1 MAYTALFGYNR
12 KREGCSRLD
21 NKILQTLDYAKI
33 VYKLGQHAATA
44 LGKSVVDA
52 LHPSSDLENVKHALE
67 VTDEAYKADR
77 LKGNAPF
84 GGIADIKPSL
94 LRSRIGGTLN
104 PAELLEIAETV
115 RGSRR
120 LKRHI
125 HALHDDH
132 PIPLLAATAEQL
144 TEHKALEDAILMCI
158 DDQAEVMDSA
168 SAELASIRRELRG
181 GEGRVREKLESMI
194 RSSSVQ
200 KMLQESIITIR
211 NDRYVIPVKQE
222 YRGSFGGI
230 IHDQS
235 GSGATLFIE
244 PEAVVALNNKLREL
258 RLAEE
263 REIEKILQKLTAL
276 TAEYADDL
284 LLDLELLG
292 LLDFAFAKARLAHL
306 MGATLPRMNNRGY
319 FKLRRGRHPLIDRE
333 HVVPIDVELGN
344 DYTTIIVTGPNTG
357 GKTVSLKT
365 IGLLSLMAMSGL
377 FVPAEE
383 GSQLCVFDALY
394 ADIGDE
400 QSIEQNLS
408 TFSSHLTN
416 IIRILKNMTP
426 KSLVL
431 LDELGAG
438 TDPAEGSAL
447 AIAILEHMHKLGC
460 RIVATT
466 HYSELKAYAYNR
478 KGVINASM
486 EFDIATLSPTYRL
499 LIGVPGRSNA
509 FAIAERLGL
518 QRGIIDHARG
528 EVSEEDVRVETMIA
542 SLEENRIGAEA
553 ERNTAEALRKQ
564 LESERARHESERQK
578 FDEQREK
585 LLAKAQDEA
594 REVMLKA
601 KREAEQIIA
610 DLRKL
615 AQEEGAAVKD
625 HKLTEARRKLDEA
638 TPEKSKSSK
647 GQQNKAAKPQRIESG
662 DEVTVYS
669 LGQRGHV
676 VEVNGNDAVVQLGIL
691 KMKVALS
698 DLELMKRAESGKT
711 QQPKIAASLKRT
723 RDENVRSE
731 LDLRGTNL
739 EEAMLEV
746 DRFLDESFLAG
757 FGQVYI
763 IHGNGTG
770 ILRSGIS
777 DFLRRHKHV
786 KGYRLGKYGEGGSGV
801 TVAELK

>member
-1 MAYTALFGYNR
+1 M
-12 KREGCSRLD
+12 D
-21 NKILQTLDYAKI
+21 NKILHTLDYAKI
-33 VYKLGQHAATA
+33 VNKLEQHAATS
-44 LGKSVVDA
+44 LGKAAVQA
-52 LHPSSDLENVKHALE
+52 LQPNSDLEMVKHSLAI
-67 VTDEAYKADR
+67 TDESYKADR
-77 LKGNAPF
+77 LKGSAPF
-84 GGIADIKPSL
+84 GGVVDIKPSL
-94 LRSRIGGTLN
+94 LRSKIGGTLN
-104 PAELLEIAETV
+104 PGELLEIAETV

-120 LKRHI
+120 VKRHVEQ
-125 HALHDDH
+125 LHDDH
-132 PIPLLAATAEQL
+132 SVPLLAAMVEQL
-144 TEHKALEDAILMCI
+144 TEHKALEDAIFFCI

-168 SAELASIRRELRG
+168 SAELANIRRELRS
-181 GEGRVREKLESMI
+181 GESRVREKLEGMI

-200 KMLQESIITIR
+200 KMLQDAIITIR

-222 YRGSFGGI
+222 YRSNFGGI
-230 IHDQS
+230 VHDQS

-244 PEAVVALNNKLREL
+244 PEAIVVMNNKLREL

-276 TAEYADDL
+276 TAEYADEL
-284 LLDLELLG
+284 MLDMDVLG
-292 LLDFAFAKARLAHL
+292 QLDFAFAKARLAHT
-306 MGATLPRMNNRGY
+306 MGATLPLMNDRG
-319 FKLRRGRHPLIDRE
+319 FLKLRRGRHPLIARE

-344 DYTTIIVTGPNTG
+344 NYTAIIVTGPNTG

-377 FVPAEE
+377 FVPAED
-383 GSQLCVFDALY
+383 GSQLCVFDAIY

-400 QSIEQNLS
+400 QSIEQSLS

-416 IIRILKNMTP
+416 IIRILSNMTP

-460 RIVATT
+460 RIIATT

-518 QRGIIDHARG
+518 TRTIIDHARG
-528 EVSEEDVRVETMIA
+528 EVSEEDMRVESMIA

-564 LESERARHESERQK
+564 LEAERTRHEAELQK
-578 FDEQREK
+578 FEEQRER
-585 LLAKAQDEA
+585 LLAKAQDDA
-594 REVMLKA
+594 REVLLKA
-601 KREAEQIIA
+601 RREAEDIIA

-625 HKLTEARRKLDEA
+625 HKLIEARRKLDEA
-638 TPEKSKSSK
+638 MPEKR
-647 GQQNKAAKPQRIESG
+647 KAAGTKQKTAKPQQIENG
-662 DEVTVYS
+662 DEVMVYS
-669 LGQRGHV
+669 LNQRGHV
-676 VEVNGNDAVVQLGIL
+676 VELSGNDAFVQLGIM
-691 KMKVALS
+691 KMKVAVS
-698 DLELMKRAESGKT
+698 DLELVKRAEANKA
-711 QQPKIAASLKRT
+711 QPKISASLKRT

-731 LDLRGTNL
+731 LDLRGSNL
-739 EEAMLEV
+739 EEAMIEV

-757 FGQVYI
+757 FGQVFI
-763 IHGNGTG
+763 IHGIGTG
-770 ILRSGIS
+770 VLRTGIS

-786 KGYRLGKYGEGGSGV
+786 KSYRLGRYGEGGAGV

>member
-1 MAYTALFGYNR
+1 M
-12 KREGCSRLD
+12 D

-33 VYKLGQHAATA
+33 VYKLAQHAATA
-44 LGKSVVDA
+44 LGKAEVEA
-52 LHPSSDLENVKHALE
+52 IHPSPDLEEVKYALQ
-67 VTDEAYKADR
+67 VTEEAYQADR
-77 LKGNAPF
+77 LKGSAPF
-84 GGIADIKPSL
+84 GGIADIRASL
-94 LRSRIGGTLN
+94 LRSKIAGTLN

-115 RGSRR
+115 RGGRR
-120 LKRHI
+120 VKRHVLQ
-125 HALHDDH
+125 LHDDH
-132 PIPLLAATAEQL
+132 SVPTLAAMAEQL
-144 TEHKALEDAILMCI
+144 TEHKALEDAIFMCI
-158 DDQAEVMDSA
+158 DEQAEVMDSA
-168 SAELASIRRELRG
+168 SVELASIRRELRA
-181 GEGRVREKLESMI
+181 GESRVREKLEGMI

-200 KMLQESIITIR
+200 KMLQDAIITIR

-222 YRGSFGGI
+222 YRSNFGGI

-244 PEAVVALNNKLREL
+244 PEAIVVMNNKLREL
-258 RLAEE
+258 RLSEE

-276 TAEYADDL
+276 TADYADDL
-284 LLDLELLG
+284 ILDLDLLG
-292 LLDFAFAKARLAHL
+292 KLDFAFAKARLAHI
-306 MGATLPRMNNRGY
+306 MSATMPRMNDRGY
-319 FKLRRGRHPLIDRE
+319 LKLRRGRHPLIARE

-344 DYTTIIVTGPNTG
+344 TSTAIIVTGPNTG

-377 FVPAEE
+377 FVPAED

-518 QRGIIDHARG
+518 QRSIIDHARG

-542 SLEENRIGAEA
+542 SLEENRIGAET
-553 ERNTAEALRKQ
+553 ERRTAEALRKE
-564 LESERARHESERQK
+564 LETQRARHEAELQR
-578 FDEQREK
+578 FEEQREK
-585 LLAKAQDEA
+585 MLAKAQDEA

-601 KREAEQIIA
+601 RREAEEIIS

-638 TPEKSKSSK
+638 TPEARKTAKSKAKS
-647 GQQNKAAKPQRIESG
+647 AKPQQIESG
-662 DEVTVYS
+662 DEVMVYS

-676 VEVNGNDAVVQLGIL
+676 VELSGSDALVQLGIL
-691 KMKVALS
+691 KMKVAVS
-698 DLELMKRAESGKT
+698 DLELVKRAETGKT

-731 LDLRGTNL
+731 LDLRGANL

-757 FGQVYI
+757 FGQVYL

-770 ILRSGIS
+770 VLRTGIS

-786 KGYRLGKYGEGGSGV
+786 KSYRLGKYGEGGSGV

>member
-1 MAYTALFGYNR
+1 M
-12 KREGCSRLD
+12 D
-21 NKILQTLDYAKI
+21 NKILHTLDYAKI
-33 VYKLGQHAATA
+33 IDKLGQHASTA
-44 LGKSVVDA
+44 LGKAAIVA
-52 LHPSSDLENVKHALE
+52 LHPNSDLEDVKYALQ

-77 LKGNAPF
+77 LKGSAPF
-84 GGIADIKPSL
+84 GGIADIRASL

-120 LKRHI
+120 LKRHVLQ
-125 HALHDDH
+125 LHDEH
-132 PIPLLAATAEQL
+132 SVPLLAATAEQL
-144 TEHKALEDAILMCI
+144 TEHKALEDAILLCI

-168 SAELASIRRELRG
+168 SPELANIRRELRS

-194 RSSSVQ
+194 RSSSIQ
-200 KMLQESIITIR
+200 KMLQEAIITIR

-244 PEAVVALNNKLREL
+244 PEAIVVMNNKLREL

-276 TAEYADDL
+276 TAEYAEDL
-284 LLDLELLG
+284 LVDLDLLG
-292 LLDFAFAKARLAHL
+292 HLDFAFAKARLAHV
-306 MGATLPRMNNRGY
+306 MGATLPRMNDRGY
-319 FKLRRGRHPLIDRE
+319 LKLRRGRHPLIDRDK
-333 HVVPIDVELGN
+333 VVPIDVELGN
-344 DYTTIIVTGPNTG
+344 NYTAIIVTGPNTG

-365 IGLLSLMAMSGL
+365 IGLLTLMAMSGL
-377 FVPAEE
+377 FIPAED
-383 GSQLCVFDALY
+383 GSQMCVFDALY

-416 IIRILKNMTP
+416 IIRILNNMTP

-447 AIAILEHMHKLGC
+447 AIAILEHIHKLGC

-518 QRGIIDHARG
+518 KRSIIDHARG

-542 SLEENRIGAEA
+542 SLEENRIGAET
-553 ERNTAEALRKQ
+553 ERNTAEALRKE
-564 LESERARHESERQK
+564 LEAERVRHEAERRK
-578 FDEQREK
+578 FEEQREK
-585 LLAKAQDEA
+585 LLAKAQDDA
-594 REVMLKA
+594 RDVMLKA
-601 KREAEQIIA
+601 KREADQIIA

-625 HKLTEARRKLDEA
+625 HKLTEARRRLDEA
-638 TPEKSKSSK
+638 TPERSKPSK
-647 GQQNKAAKPQRIESG
+647 GQPSKAPKPQRVEAG
-662 DEVTVYS
+662 DEVIVHS

-676 VEVNGNDAVVQLGIL
+676 VELSGNEAVVQLGIL
-691 KMKVALS
+691 KMKVSLS
-698 DLELMKRAESGKT
+698 DLELVKRAETGKT

-731 LDLRGTNL
+731 LDLRGANL

-763 IHGNGTG
+763 IHGHGTG
-770 ILRSGIS
+770 VLRSGIS

-786 KGYRLGKYGEGGSGV
+786 KSFRLGRYGEGGAGV

>member
-1 MAYTALFGYNR
+1 MD
-12 KREGCSRLD
+12 S
-21 NKILQTLDYAKI
+21 KILHTLDYAKI
-33 VYKLGQHAATA
+33 VYKLAQHAATA
-44 LGKSVVDA
+44 LGKAEVEA
-52 LHPSSDLENVKHALE
+52 LHPSSDLEDVKYALQ

-77 LKGNAPF
+77 LKGSAPF
-84 GGIADIKPSL
+84 GGVADIKPSL
-94 LRSRIGGTLN
+94 LRSKIGGTLN

-115 RGSRR
+115 RGGRR
-120 LKRHI
+120 VKRHVLQ
-125 HALHDDH
+125 LHDDD
-132 PIPLLAATAEQL
+132 PVPTLAAMAEQL
-144 TEHKALEDAILMCI
+144 TEHKALEDAIFFCI

-168 SAELASIRRELRG
+168 SAELANIRRELRA
-181 GEGRVREKLESMI
+181 GESRVREKLEGMI

-200 KMLQESIITIR
+200 KMLQDAIITIR

-222 YRGSFGGI
+222 YRSNFGGI

-244 PEAVVALNNKLREL
+244 PEAIVVMNNKLREL
-258 RLAEE
+258 RLGEE

-276 TAEYADDL
+276 AAEYADDL
-284 LLDLELLG
+284 ILDLDLLG
-292 LLDFAFAKARLAHL
+292 KLDFAFAKARLAHI
-306 MGATLPRMNNRGY
+306 MGASMPRMNDRG
-319 FKLRRGRHPLIDRE
+319 FLKLRKGRHPLIPRE
-333 HVVPIDVELGN
+333 QVVPIDVELGN
-344 DYTTIIVTGPNTG
+344 EYTAIIVTGPNTG

-377 FVPAEE
+377 YVPAEE

-408 TFSSHLTN
+408 TFSSHMTN
-416 IIRILKNMTP
+416 IIRILNTMTP

-447 AIAILEHMHKLGC
+447 AIAILEHMHKLDC

-499 LIGVPGRSNA
+499 LVGVPGRSNA

-518 QRGIIDHARG
+518 QSKIIEHARG
-528 EVSEEDVRVETMIA
+528 EVSEEDIRVESMIA
-542 SLEENRIGAEA
+542 SLEENRIGAEN
-553 ERNTAEALRKQ
+553 ERQTAEALRKQ
-564 LESERARHESERQK
+564 LEAQQARHEAELQR
-578 FDEQREK
+578 FEEQREK

-594 REVMLKA
+594 REVMLRA
-601 KREAEQIIA
+601 KREAEEIIA

-625 HKLTEARRKLDEA
+625 HKLTEARRRLDEA
-638 TPEKSKSSK
+638 TPEARKNAKSKA
-647 GQQNKAAKPQRIESG
+647 KANKPQQIENG
-662 DEVTVYS
+662 DEVMVYS

-676 VEVNGNDAVVQLGIL
+676 VELSGSDALVQLGIL
-691 KMKVALS
+691 KMKVAVS
-698 DLELMKRAESGKT
+698 DLELVKRAETSKT
-711 QQPKIAASLKRT
+711 QQPKIATSLKRT

-731 LDLRGTNL
+731 LDLRGSNL
-739 EEAMLEV
+739 EEAILEV

-757 FGQVYI
+757 FGQVFI
-763 IHGNGTG
+763 IHGHGTG
-770 ILRSGIS
+770 VLRSGIS

-786 KGYRLGKYGEGGSGV
+786 KGYRLGRYGEGGAGV

>member
-1 MAYTALFGYNR
+1 MDT
-12 KREGCSRLD
+12 
-21 NKILQTLDYAKI
+21 KILQTLEYAKI
-33 VYKLGQHAATA
+33 GHKLAQHAATA
-44 LGKSVVDA
+44 LGKAEVDA
-52 LHPSSDLENVKHALE
+52 LHPSSDLEDVKHALQ

-77 LKGNAPF
+77 LKGSAPF
-84 GGIADIKPSL
+84 GGVADIKPSL
-94 LRSRIGGTLN
+94 LRSKIAGTLN
-104 PAELLEIAETV
+104 PSELLEIAETV
-115 RGSRR
+115 RGGRR
-120 LKRHI
+120 VKRHVLQ
-125 HALHDDH
+125 LHEDD
-132 PIPLLAATAEQL
+132 PVPSLAAMAEQL
-144 TEHKALEDAILMCI
+144 TEHKALEDAIFLCI
-158 DDQAEVMDSA
+158 DEQADVMDSA
-168 SAELASIRRELRG
+168 SVELANIRRELRA
-181 GEGRVREKLESMI
+181 GESRVREKLESMI

-200 KMLQESIITIR
+200 KMLQDAIITIR

-222 YRGSFGGI
+222 YRSNFGGI

-244 PEAVVALNNKLREL
+244 PEAVVVMNNKLREL

-276 TAEYADDL
+276 TADYADELLIDLDL
-284 LLDLELLG
+284 LG
-292 LLDFAFAKARLAHL
+292 KLDFAFAKARLAHL
-306 MGATLPRMNNRGY
+306 MGASRPMMNDRGY
-319 FKLRRGRHPLIDRE
+319 LKLRKGRHPLIPRE
-333 HVVPIDVELGN
+333 NVVPIDVELGN
-344 DYTTIIVTGPNTG
+344 NYTAIIVTGPNTG

-416 IIRILKNMTP
+416 IIRILNNMTP

-518 QRGIIDHARG
+518 QRHIIEHARG
-528 EVSEEDVRVETMIA
+528 EVSEEDVRVESMIA
-542 SLEENRIGAEA
+542 SLEEDRLGAES
-553 ERNTAEALRKQ
+553 ERQTAEALRKQ
-564 LESERARHESERQK
+564 LEAQQARHEAELQR
-578 FDEQREK
+578 FEEQREK
-585 LLAKAQDEA
+585 LLEKAQEEA
-594 REVMLKA
+594 RQVMQRA
-601 KREAEQIIA
+601 KREAEEIIA

-625 HKLTEARRKLDEA
+625 HKLTEARRRLDEA
-638 TPEKSKSSK
+638 TPESRKPAKSKAK
-647 GQQNKAAKPQRIESG
+647 GSKPQPIGGG
-662 DEVTVYS
+662 DEVMVYS

-676 VEVNGNDAVVQLGIL
+676 VEITGSEALVQLGIL

-698 DLELMKRAESGKT
+698 DLELVKSAETAKT
-711 QQPKIAASLKRT
+711 QQPKLAASLKRT

-731 LDLRGTNL
+731 LDLRGSNL
-739 EEAMLEV
+739 EEAILEV

-757 FGQVYI
+757 FGQVFI
-763 IHGNGTG
+763 IHGHGTG
-770 ILRSGIS
+770 VLRSGIS

-786 KGYRLGKYGEGGSGV
+786 KGYRLGRYGEGGAGV

>member
-1 MAYTALFGYNR
+1 M
-12 KREGCSRLD
+12 
-21 NKILQTLDYAKI
+21 
-33 VYKLGQHAATA
+33 
-44 LGKSVVDA
+44 GKAEVEA
-52 LHPSSDLENVKHALE
+52 LHPSPDLDDVKHALQ
-67 VTDEAYKADR
+67 VTEEAYKADR
-77 LKGNAPF
+77 LKGSAPF
-84 GGIADIKPSL
+84 GGVVDIKPSL
-94 LRSRIGGTLN
+94 LRSKIGGTLN

-115 RGSRR
+115 RGGRR
-120 LKRHI
+120 VKRHVLQ
-125 HALHDDH
+125 LHDDDEV
-132 PIPLLAATAEQL
+132 PMLAAMAEQL
-144 TEHKALEDAILMCI
+144 TEHKPLEDAIFNCI

-168 SAELASIRRELRG
+168 SVELANIRRELRA
-181 GEGRVREKLESMI
+181 GEGRVREKLEGMI

-200 KMLQESIITIR
+200 KMLQDAIITIR

-222 YRGSFGGI
+222 YRSNFGGI

-244 PEAVVALNNKLREL
+244 PEAIVVMNNKLREL

-276 TAEYADDL
+276 TADYADDL
-284 LLDLELLG
+284 IIDLDLLG
-292 LLDFAFAKARLAHL
+292 KLDFAFAKARLAHV
-306 MGATLPRMNNRGY
+306 MGASQPRMNDRGY
-319 FKLRRGRHPLIDRE
+319 LKLRKGRHPLIARE
-333 HVVPIDVELGN
+333 QVVPIDVELGN
-344 DYTTIIVTGPNTG
+344 NYTAIIVTGPNTG

-416 IIRILKNMTP
+416 IIRILNTMTP

-486 EFDIATLSPTYRL
+486 EFDVATLSPTYRL

-518 QRGIIDHARG
+518 QRSIIDHARG
-528 EVSEEDVRVETMIA
+528 EVSEEDIRVETMIA
-542 SLEENRIGAEA
+542 SLEENRIGAET
-553 ERNTAEALRKQ
+553 ERQTAEALRKQ
-564 LESERARHESERQK
+564 LEEQRARHEAELQR
-578 FDEQREK
+578 FEEQREK

-594 REVMLKA
+594 REVMLRA
-601 KREAEQIIA
+601 KREAEEIIA

-638 TPEKSKSSK
+638 TPEARKAEKSKA
-647 GQQNKAAKPQRIESG
+647 KANKPQQIENG
-662 DEVTVYS
+662 DEVMVYS

-676 VEVNGNDAVVQLGIL
+676 VELSGSEALVQLGIL
-691 KMKVALS
+691 KMKVAIS
-698 DLELMKRAESGKT
+698 DLELVKRAETAKT

-723 RDENVRSE
+723 RDENARSE
-731 LDLRGTNL
+731 LDLRGSNL
-739 EEAMLEV
+739 EEAILEV

-757 FGQVYI
+757 FGQVFI
-763 IHGNGTG
+763 IHGHGTG
-770 ILRSGIS
+770 VLRSGIS

-786 KGYRLGKYGEGGSGV
+786 KGYRLGRYGEGGAGV